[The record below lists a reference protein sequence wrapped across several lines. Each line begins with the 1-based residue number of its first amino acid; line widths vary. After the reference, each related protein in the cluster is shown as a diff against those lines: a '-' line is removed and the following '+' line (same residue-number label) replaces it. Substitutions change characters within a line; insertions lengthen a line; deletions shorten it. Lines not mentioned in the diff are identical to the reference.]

1 MSGEGSHFR
10 VEKGIQGGP
19 RVGKVF
25 RKFSHNPGGSIQH
38 LTDAIIVDVPGEEIS
53 VLQDGGLE

>member
-10 VEKGIQGGP
+10 VEEGIQGRP

-25 RKFSHNPGGSIQH
+25 RKFSHNPGGGIQH
-38 LTDAIIVDVPGEEIS
+38 LTDAIIVDVPGEKMS